1 MPENFEVLSSASVQT
16 LKRIIYTIRGF
27 QVMLDS
33 DLAALYKVET
43 KAFNQAV
50 KRNIERFPESFRFQL
65 TTEEY
70 QNLRSQFVTSSGEG
84 AGDGQHGGRRY
95 LPYVFTEQGVA
106 MLSSVL
112 HSEFAIQTSIK
123 IMNAFVEM
131 RHVIASTSTLFS
143 RLETL
148 ERRQIADQYENDKKF
163 DLIFEALDRKPEPDH
178 GIFFDGQIYD
188 AYTFV
193 NNLISKATSEIVLI
207 DGYVDDID
215 IVENWRASHRHILNV
230 WQVILRKRATAE
242 QSFMS
247 CMYKKNSALFHA
259 EFYNSQTVRIQEAG
273 ASAFFAALLTREA
286 RRDFFLSAL
295 FLWKVPDL
303 TALSRAAY

>member
-1 MPENFEVLSSASVQT
+1 M
-16 LKRIIYTIRGF
+16 IYTIRGV

-50 KRNIERFPESFRFQL
+50 KRNINRFPESFRFQL
-65 TTEEY
+65 TIEEY
-70 QNLRSQFVTSSGEG
+70 QNLRSQFVTSSGET
-84 AGDGQHGGRRY
+84 DESSQHGGRRY

-148 ERRQIADQYENDKKF
+148 ERWQIADQYENDKKF
-163 DLIFEALDRKPEPDH
+163 DLIFEALDRQAEPVQ
-178 GIFFDGQIYD
+178 GVFFDGQIWD
-188 AYTFV
+188 SHIFMTF
-193 NNLISKATSEIVLI
+193 SDK
-207 DGYVDDID
+207 
-215 IVENWRASHRHILNV
+215 
-230 WQVILRKRATAE
+230 
-242 QSFMS
+242 QSLSFH
-247 CMYKKNSALFHA
+247 SANRQLCGCYH
-259 EFYNSQTVRIQEAG
+259 S
-273 ASAFFAALLTREA
+273 
-286 RRDFFLSAL
+286 
-295 FLWKVPDL
+295 
-303 TALSRAAY
+303 